1 MTSARRLLAAALP
14 GSQFTAAPPTCAD
27 HLREGALRYG
37 GGAMGQVPTLI
48 RKLRLVLVPAPVA
61 LPASLPGVLV
71 ILAMAPHVHA

>member
-14 GSQFTAAPPTCAD
+14 GSQ
-27 HLREGALRYG
+27 
-37 GGAMGQVPTLI
+37 MGQVPTLI

-71 ILAMAPHVHA
+71 ILAMALHVHA